1 MNAKAGL
8 VSVQLFAVVSIIVLA
23 GVAAAQT
30 VPTPE
35 PTTQPAAS
43 DSVLPATQPTAQ
55 TTPATPGGTAT
66 LPTVVVTGRAEDLV
80 GVADTSN
87 QGYVGHSDI
96 ESRPLLRP
104 AEVLEAVPGLV
115 ITQHSGDG
123 KANQYFL
130 RGFQLDHGT
139 DFSVSLDGVP
149 QNLPTHAHGQG
160 YLDLNDL
167 IPELVDNI
175 DYRKGPYYGQVGD
188 FSAAGSAD
196 IKYVDSLPSGFASF
210 TGGSYGYERGL
221 IADSIPLGDGN
232 VLGAFEY
239 FHEDGPWDVPED
251 YQRLNGILKYTQ
263 GNEYQG
269 WSIESLDMHGRWNA
283 TNQVADAAI
292 DDGTIGRYGSLSP
305 TDGGDTE
312 RYTVT
317 AEGHQKDAQG
327 ETNLQGYGTWYDMQL
342 WNDFTYY
349 LNNPVLGDQFEQQD
363 QRLYG
368 GLEASHT
375 FNGFIN
381 GRSSDTTIGTQLRSD
396 DIHPSL
402 YDTDDRDIYATVE
415 TDHVVESTAGVYV
428 INKTQWLDKFRTEAS
443 LRGDYF
449 NFHVHSDIPDNSGNP
464 NAAIFS
470 PKLNLTFG
478 PWYKTELYLSGG
490 YGFHSNDA
498 RSVVSTVAPEQGSP
512 DELLPATHARPLTQ
526 AKGAETGVRTAILPG
541 LQSTLSFFVL
551 DLKSEEI
558 FDGDTAESV
567 PAGPTRRIGLESGNF
582 YSVTPWLTLDGDYSL
597 SQTRFTENSDPYVY
611 VPESIQSVLQAG
623 IAFHDLPNLK
633 GVFGGIRVRYFGP
646 RPLDQ
651 SDSVQSNSSTLINA
665 ELGYNFNDRLSVK
678 ADLLNLGNVQTDDI
692 EYYYTY
698 QLKGQAPM
706 RGIVIHPA
714 EPFEARFTVEYKF

>member
-1 MNAKAGL
+1 M
-8 VSVQLFAVVSIIVLA
+8 
-23 GVAAAQT
+23 AQT
-30 VPTPE
+30 A
-35 PTTQPAAS
+35 PTTQPTVAAAAVPS
-43 DSVLPATQPTAQ
+43 TQPSA
-55 TTPATPGGTAT
+55 ANSAGAVA
-66 LPTVVVTGRAEDLV
+66 LPTVVVIGRAEDLV

-87 QGYVGHSDI
+87 QGYVGHEDI

-175 DYRKGPYYGQVGD
+175 DYRKGPYYGNVGD

-196 IKYVDSLPSGFASF
+196 IHYVDSLPQGFASF

-221 IADSIPLGDGN
+221 VADSLSVGNGN
-232 VLGAFEY
+232 VLGAIEY
-239 FHEDGPWDVPED
+239 FHENGPWDVPED
-251 YQRLNGILKYTQ
+251 YQRINGLVKYSE
-263 GNEYQG
+263 GNVLQG
-269 WSIESLDMHGRWNA
+269 WSVESLDMHGRWNA

-292 DDGTIGRYGSLSP
+292 DEGIIGRYGSLSP
-305 TDGGDTE
+305 SDGGDTE
-312 RYTVT
+312 RYTVA
-317 AEGHQKDAQG
+317 AEGHEKNAQG
-327 ETNLQGYGTWYDMQL
+327 ETNVEGYAAWYDMQL

-368 GLEASHT
+368 GLHAEHT
-375 FNGFIN
+375 FNGTAF
-381 GRSSDTTIGTQLRSD
+381 GRTSDTTIGTQLRSD

-415 TDHVVESTAGVYV
+415 TDHVVESTAGAY
-428 INKTQWLDKFRTEAS
+428 IENRTEWTDKFRTEGS

-449 NFHVHSDIPDNSGNP
+449 NFHVHSDLPDDSGNP
-464 NAAIFS
+464 SAAIFS
-470 PKLNLTFG
+470 PKLNLVFG
-478 PWYKTELYLSGG
+478 PWDKTEFYISGG

-498 RSVVSTVAPEQGSP
+498 RSIVSTVAPDQGAP
-512 DELLPATHARPLTQ
+512 ETLLPATRARALTQ
-526 AKGAETGVRTAILPG
+526 ARGAETGVRTGILPG

-551 DLKSEEI
+551 NLKSEQV

-567 PAGPTRRIGLESGNF
+567 PSGPTQRIGFESGNF

-597 SQTRFTENSDPYVY
+597 SQARFTDHEPAGDY
-611 VPESIQSVLQAG
+611 VPESIESVLQSG
-623 IAFHDLPNLK
+623 ITVHDLPGLK
-633 GVFGGIRVRYFGP
+633 GLFGAIRVRYFGP
-646 RPLDQ
+646 RALTQD
-651 SDSVQSNSSTLINA
+651 DSVQSNSSTLLNA
-665 ELGYNFNDRLSVK
+665 ELGYEFNDHLTLK
-678 ADLLNLGNVQTDDI
+678 ADFLNVGNVQTDDI
-692 EYYYTY
+692 EYYYQY
-698 QLKGQAPM
+698 QLKGQSPM
-706 RGIVIHPA
+706 NGVVIHPA
-714 EPFEARFTVEYKF
+714 EPFEARFTLTYTF